1 MGQKIYEIDEND
13 LLNMNTNSL
22 EHIDSEIVSKSS
34 FQYINIVG
42 RGGFGKVWKV
52 LHKKTKKLYAM
63 KEMSKVKIL
72 DKKSE
77 ASVKNERTLLSKMFH
92 PFIVNMHYSFQDSD
106 NLYLIVDFLSGG
118 DLRYQYCLDKEF
130 NEEQTKFLIC
140 CILLSL
146 EYLHSNNILH
156 RDIKPENL
164 VFDGNGY
171 LKLTDFGIAKIY
183 NKNIDNSKENSGT
196 LGYIAP
202 EVLFHLKHDYRCD
215 YYAVGIVGYELMLSQ
230 RPYDFK
236 NRKEAREQI
245 LAKEVKITKK
255 KLKEGWSQDFMDFI
269 NELIK
274 RKSEERLGKN
284 GIDEIKKHP
293 WLKYFNWKD
302 LYLMKIKAPFI
313 PPESD
318 NFDSKY
324 CNMEEIISEEEQIKY
339 KNIMNSIRYK
349 FIFEDY
355 KYYNRLKDNLIN
367 NVINKEMNISKNI
380 NSLIKNIKG
389 KKPIIKRNQ
398 NGFLYKATWKKYT
411 MDNLN
416 NMISQY
422 KSMELVNNKNKN
434 ENDDNKNKCHFD
446 ENDEN
451 DKDNIISNDMKT
463 CINPH
468 LVYRALEQKEIECL
482 SNDEEE
488 EKNKSKKIKKY
499 IYKSLSP
506 VSRNNN
512 KVENDKKIIV
522 ERNNNNNLKSYKSI
536 PVNNIK
542 NNNIKNN
549 NIKENNFVNNKS
561 NYYNENENQKN
572 ENDNIKIKKKNYAKP
587 IINDKNNIKLK
598 NINKLFKNNK
608 FECDI
613 DKMKSNNL
621 KAIIKV
627 NKNKNLLSN
636 KINKE

>member
-130 NEEQTKFLIC
+130 SEEQTKFLIC

-245 LAKEVKITKK
+245 LAKEVKITNK
-255 KLKEGWSQDFMDFI
+255 KLKEGWSKDFMNFI

-274 RKSEERLGKN
+274 RKPEDRLGKN

-572 ENDNIKIKKKNYAKP
+572 EDDNKKIKKKNYAKP

>member
-245 LAKEVKITKK
+245 LAKEVKITNK
-255 KLKEGWSQDFMDFI
+255 KLKEGWSKDFMDFI

-274 RKSEERLGKN
+274 RKPEDRLGKN

-598 NINKLFKNNK
+598 NINKLFKNDK

-613 DKMKSNNL
+613 DKIKSNNL

>member
-245 LAKEVKITKK
+245 LAKEVKITNK
-255 KLKEGWSQDFMDFI
+255 KLKEGWSKDFMDFI

-274 RKSEERLGKN
+274 RKPEDRLGKN

-572 ENDNIKIKKKNYAKP
+572 EDDNKKIKKKNYAKP

>member
-422 KSMELVNNKNKN
+422 KSMELVDNKNKN

-512 KVENDKKIIV
+512 KVENNKKIIV

-536 PVNNIK
+536 PV
-542 NNNIKNN
+542 NNIKNN

>member
-13 LLNMNTNSL
+13 LLNMNINSL
-22 EHIDSEIVSKSS
+22 DNIDSEIVSKSS

-52 LHKKTKKLYAM
+52 LHKKSKKLYAM

-77 ASVKNERTLLSKMFH
+77 TSVKNERTLLSKMFH
-92 PFIVNMHYSFQDSD
+92 SFIVNMHYSFQDTD

-215 YYAVGIVGYELMLSQ
+215 YYAVGIVGYELMLNQ
-230 RPYDFK
+230 RPYDFI

-245 LAKEVKITKK
+245 LAKEAKITKY
-255 KLKEGWSQDFMDFI
+255 KLKDGWSKDFMDFI
-269 NELIK
+269 NQLIK
-274 RKSEERLGKN
+274 RKPEDRLGKN

-313 PPESD
+313 PPETD

-324 CNMEEIISEEEQIKY
+324 CNMEEILSEEEQIKY

-355 KYYNRLKDNLIN
+355 KYYNRQKDNLIN

-398 NGFLYKATWKKYT
+398 NGLLYKATWKKYT

-422 KSMELVNNKNKN
+422 KSMELVDNKNKN
-434 ENDDNKNKCHFD
+434 NDNKNKYYFD

-451 DKDNIISNDMKT
+451 EKDNIISNDMKT

-482 SNDEEE
+482 SNDEED
-488 EKNKSKKIKKY
+488 EKNKSKNIKKY

-512 KVENDKKIIV
+512 KIENNKKIIV
-522 ERNNNNNLKSYKSI
+522 ERNNNKNLKSYKSI

-542 NNNIKNN
+542 NNNIK
-549 NIKENNFVNNKS
+549 ENNFVNNKL

-572 ENDNIKIKKKNYAKP
+572 ENVNKKIKKTNYAKP
-587 IINDKNNIKLK
+587 IINEKNNIKIK
-598 NINKLFKNNK
+598 NINKIFKSDK
-608 FECDI
+608 LEYDI
-613 DKMKSNNL
+613 DKIKSNNL
-621 KAIIKV
+621 INFIKI
-627 NKNKNLLSN
+627 NKNINLLSN
-636 KINKE
+636 KINNE

>member
-245 LAKEVKITKK
+245 LAKEVKITNK
-255 KLKEGWSQDFMDFI
+255 KLKEGWSKDFMDFI

-274 RKSEERLGKN
+274 RKPEDRLGKN

-572 ENDNIKIKKKNYAKP
+572 EDDNKKIKKKNYAKP

-598 NINKLFKNNK
+598 NINKLFKNDK

-613 DKMKSNNL
+613 DKIKSNNL